1 MDTHTL
7 SHTSRGAFKLLA
19 ALLMLTAT
27 TFLTGCKENIS
38 EDDYAVAKKQNVI
51 QYLESQPEEYSM
63 ILKLFS
69 EVKLGLSD
77 NASTIESV
85 LKARGNY
92 TVFAP
97 TNEAM
102 QTLLHDELGKQS
114 IDEMTDLQKRMV
126 VYNCIIDNGTESAY
140 ELSDFP
146 SDGTTFNYATID
158 DRRLTSQQDKDG
170 EYYVNLTSHVI
181 SPNHEASNGIVHAV
195 DHVIYPS
202 SQSVPEI
209 IAQADNMRIMAQLF
223 KETGWK
229 DSLRTRTTEEDAY
242 VRDNQSNIGVKT
254 VYPGISGNFAYMPK
268 RRIRYTVF
276 VEPDEVL
283 HRDWGIPMPQYDAQ
297 NETITNW
304 AEIREALLSK
314 CEQVTGITDHHDDIT
329 NTDNAL
335 NRFLAYHIINGGA
348 PLNGLVA
355 HYNEYRYNVGN
366 NPAVPQ
372 TRNLPINVWDYY
384 TTMGPHRALLKVT
397 QVGGEQHPDYPF
409 YINRISQYDNSF
421 RGTYDEI
428 SALPDN
434 TPTNGLNIRI
444 SESNEL
450 TAEDGTKESFSTNAL
465 NGYYYPIDH
474 VLVNSP
480 ETQAALGGERIRI
493 DFTTMH
499 PEFLSNDLRITGEQV
514 HFPKGY
520 FQNITHESSNTAI
533 TYLHSKTY
541 GGAPGWKDGQGDE
554 ILVTGTYDFVMKM
567 PPVPADGTY
576 EIRMGVAN
584 NRARSMV
591 QIYFDDKPFPS
602 TPTSLPIDQ
611 REFVR
616 DWDPNLWVKDE
627 KNNYDE
633 ATCREGD
640 RALHNLGYM
649 KGPKYYCVNGTEG
662 KTTVRDYFD
671 ESQNYFFPN
680 MRYIITRQFL
690 QKDKTYYMRF
700 KCAVE
705 SSTSQFF
712 LDYFEYCPASVY
724 GSVTGEDVW

>member
-1 MDTHTL
+1 MNIHIRFSTPL
-7 SHTSRGAFKLLA
+7 KGIKLIA
-19 ALLMLTAT
+19 AMLMLIAT
-27 TFLTGCKENIS
+27 PVLTGCKENIS
-38 EDDYAVAKKQNVI
+38 EDAFSVAKKSNVI
-51 QYLESQPEEYSM
+51 QILESQPEKYSE
-63 ILKLFS
+63 ILKLFN

-77 NASTIESV
+77 NASSVESV

-102 QTLLHDELGKQS
+102 QVFLREELGKQS
-114 IDEMTDLQKRMV
+114 INEMTDLQKRMV
-126 VYNCIIDNGTESAY
+126 VYNCIIDNGTQAAY

-146 SDGTTFNYATID
+146 ADATTFNDATLD
-158 DRRLTSQQDKDG
+158 DRRLTSQQDSEG
-170 EYYVNLTSHVI
+170 EYYVNITAHVI
-181 SPNHEASNGIVHAV
+181 SPNHEASNGMVHIV

-209 IAQADNMRIMAQLF
+209 IAKADNMHIMGQLF

-229 DSLRTRTTEEDAY
+229 DSLRVRTTDEDAY
-242 VRDNQSNIGVKT
+242 VRDNQSEIGIKKSF
-254 VYPGISGNFAYMPK
+254 PGIPGDFAYMPK

-276 VEPDEVL
+276 AEPDEVL
-283 HRDWGIPMPQYDAQ
+283 HREWGIPMPQYDSQ
-297 NETITNW
+297 TETITNW
-304 AEIREALLSK
+304 DEIREALLNK
-314 CEQVTGITDHHDDIT
+314 CEQVTGITAHHDDIT
-329 NTDNAL
+329 HTDNAL

-348 PLNGLVA
+348 PINGLVA

-366 NPAVPQ
+366 NPTVPQ
-372 TRNLPINVWDYY
+372 TRSLPVNVWDYY

-397 QVGGEQHPDYPF
+397 QLGDQDPNHPF
-409 YINRISQYDNSF
+409 YLNRISQYDNRFLGS
-421 RGTYDEI
+421 YDEI
-428 SALPDN
+428 SALPAN
-434 TPTNGLNIRI
+434 SPTNGLNIRI
-444 SESNEL
+444 HEKNES
-450 TAEDGTKESFSTNAL
+450 TAEDGTQKSFTTNAL
-465 NGYYYPIDH
+465 NGYYFPIDH

-493 DFTTMH
+493 DFTTIN

-520 FQNITHESSNTAI
+520 FQNISHESPNTAI

-541 GGAPGWKDGQGDE
+541 GGGPGWKDAQGDE

-591 QIYFDDKPFPS
+591 QIYFDDSPFPS

-633 ATCREGD
+633 ATCLEGD
-640 RALHNLGYM
+640 RALKNLDYM
-649 KGPKYYCVNGTEG
+649 KGPKYYCVNGTAGEIS
-662 KTTVRDYFD
+662 VRDYFD
-671 ESQNYFFPN
+671 ESQSWYFPN
-680 MRYIITRQFL
+680 MRYIITRQHL

-712 LDYFEYCPASVY
+712 LDYFEYCPSSVY